1 MKWIKMGKKFPA
13 AFSAGL
19 SLALLTPGWAFAAS
33 PPFAY
38 SEEKWASLQDNTLEF
53 DEIEDLILEYNSTV
67 QENRLAYR
75 DYRGKDSDEIAQEYY
90 DAADE
95 IEASIEYPDTDDANY
110 GSRLAAA
117 QSSEASARQMR
128 EQGDENVSDSDVIL
142 WGYTKTEKSLVQA
155 AQKQMISYW
164 KAVKTLETGEN
175 SAESAQAEYEAVLIR
190 ASAGSATQNDVLN
203 AKETLLK
210 AQAAVEEAKSSI
222 ESTGETLC
230 MSLGWNYGDAAT
242 IGELPSPRE
251 NMSASVSL
259 EEDTEK
265 ALEQNYDLKILER
278 KAHNAM
284 ESTLKE
290 QYQTSLAAGKETVKS
305 SVRSAWQALVLSEA
319 QYEQAERELELEEK
333 TKETME
339 LKLEAGLV
347 SRMEAVNETYSLT
360 AARAQLETASMSLLE
375 AQLNYEWAVGGL
387 ASAS

>member
-1 MKWIKMGKKFPA
+1 
-13 AFSAGL
+13 
-19 SLALLTPGWAFAAS
+19 
-33 PPFAY
+33 
-38 SEEKWASLQDNTLEF
+38 
-53 DEIEDLILEYNSTV
+53 
-67 QENRLAYR
+67 
-75 DYRGKDSDEIAQEYY
+75 
-90 DAADE
+90 
-95 IEASIEYPDTDDANY
+95 
-110 GSRLAAA
+110 
-117 QSSEASARQMR
+117 
-128 EQGDENVSDSDVIL
+128 
-142 WGYTKTEKSLVQA
+142 
-155 AQKQMISYW
+155 MISYW

-203 AKETLLK
+203 AKEALLK

-360 AARAQLETASMSLLE
+360 AARA
-375 AQLNYEWAVGGL
+375 
-387 ASAS
+387 